1 MRKKWIFI
9 GAAFALAMTLTGC
22 RDNAAASIPQQ
33 SSQEQ
38 TKEQTQM
45 IPMEEAQE
53 AALKAADIVAADA
66 DISATTL
73 SEVAG
78 VACYKVEFTSGEYA
92 YAYTI
97 NAETGAVMEM
107 SSQEQNA
114 QASGTQTETADP
126 AAPAPAQNATG
137 TGTVDEAAAQK
148 IALEHAGVKAAD
160 ATITKSK
167 LDYEDGRQVYD
178 IEWYAGGAKYDYEI
192 ATDTGEIISSAYE
205 EKTMGADSKNV
216 TVSEADAK
224 KTALDRV
231 SGATDKDLYEWKLD
245 YEDGHRIKG
254 GQTSAVNWIHS
265 ILKKQRVLAEDWQ
278 LSQCLF
284 GEHLLKTHPDKVV
297 VLVESEKSAVI
308 GSAIFPDY
316 VWLATGGKSQMRE
329 EKLRVLSGR
338 TVLLFPDAD
347 AYAEW
352 KQRAES
358 MYFCK
363 VVVSDIIERNAT
375 PKQKEAHIDIAD
387 WIIFQIREGKVMSTA
402 NHLVEAERIL
412 QRMIEKNPVLQ
423 KLIDDLDLVLVGA
436 SPIGND
442 DEKPP

>member
-38 TKEQTQM
+38 TQM

-53 AALKAADIVAADA
+53 AALKAADIEAADA

-97 NAETGAVMEM
+97 NAQTGAVMEM

-114 QASGTQTETADP
+114 QASGTQTETADSTVP
-126 AAPAPAQNATG
+126 ATAQTSGSASAQAQTSAAAPAQNATG

-245 YEDGHRIKG
+245 YDDGRPEYEGKIIYG
-254 GQTSAVNWIHS
+254 GTEYEFTIDA
-265 ILKKQRVLAEDWQ
+265 
-278 LSQCLF
+278 
-284 GEHLLKTHPDKVV
+284 
-297 VLVESEKSAVI
+297 
-308 GSAIFPDY
+308 
-316 VWLATGGKSQMRE
+316 ATGSVIE
-329 EKLRVLSGR
+329 WDAEK
-338 TVLLFPDAD
+338 
-347 AYAEW
+347 
-352 KQRAES
+352 
-358 MYFCK
+358 
-363 VVVSDIIERNAT
+363 
-375 PKQKEAHIDIAD
+375 
-387 WIIFQIREGKVMSTA
+387 IR
-402 NHLVEAERIL
+402 
-412 QRMIEKNPVLQ
+412 
-423 KLIDDLDLVLVGA
+423 
-436 SPIGND
+436 
-442 DEKPP
+442 

>member
-1 MRKKWIFI
+1 MGCLLLYKMETIRESVKRGMGGAIYGIASVTIFVRFLQIYPVHKNFTCNLAGYRLHFTHSNLIWRIRKSMRKKWIFT

-22 RDNAAASIPQQ
+22 RDNAAGSIPQQ

-38 TKEQTQM
+38 TKEQTLM

-53 AALKAADIVAADA
+53 AALKAADIEAADA

-78 VACYKVEFTSGEYA
+78 VVCYKVEFTSGEYA

-97 NAETGAVMEM
+97 NAETGDVMEM

-114 QASGTQTETADP
+114 QASGTQTEVADSTVPTTAQTSAQTQTSAQAQTS
-126 AAPAPAQNATG
+126 AAAPAQNATG

-192 ATDTGEIISSAYE
+192 AADTGEIISSAYE

-245 YEDGHRIKG
+245 YDDGRPEYEGKIIYG
-254 GQTSAVNWIHS
+254 GTEYEFTIDA
-265 ILKKQRVLAEDWQ
+265 
-278 LSQCLF
+278 
-284 GEHLLKTHPDKVV
+284 
-297 VLVESEKSAVI
+297 
-308 GSAIFPDY
+308 
-316 VWLATGGKSQMRE
+316 ATGSVME
-329 EKLRVLSGR
+329 WDAEKVR
-338 TVLLFPDAD
+338 
-347 AYAEW
+347 
-352 KQRAES
+352 
-358 MYFCK
+358 
-363 VVVSDIIERNAT
+363 
-375 PKQKEAHIDIAD
+375 
-387 WIIFQIREGKVMSTA
+387 
-402 NHLVEAERIL
+402 
-412 QRMIEKNPVLQ
+412 
-423 KLIDDLDLVLVGA
+423 
-436 SPIGND
+436 
-442 DEKPP
+442 

>member
-1 MRKKWIFI
+1 MRKKWIFT
-9 GAAFALAMTLTGC
+9 GVAFALAMTLTGC

-53 AALKAADIVAADA
+53 AALKAADIEAADA

-97 NAETGAVMEM
+97 NAQTGAVMEM

-114 QASGTQTETADP
+114 QTSGTQTETADP
-126 AAPAPAQNATG
+126 AASAPAQTSGSASAQAQTSAAAPAQNATG

-205 EKTMGADSKNV
+205 EKTMGADSRNV

-231 SGATDKDLYEWKLD
+231 SGATDKNLYEWKLD
-245 YEDGHRIKG
+245 YEDGHPEYEGKIIYG
-254 GQTSAVNWIHS
+254 GTEYEFTIDA
-265 ILKKQRVLAEDWQ
+265 
-278 LSQCLF
+278 
-284 GEHLLKTHPDKVV
+284 
-297 VLVESEKSAVI
+297 
-308 GSAIFPDY
+308 
-316 VWLATGGKSQMRE
+316 ATGSVME
-329 EKLRVLSGR
+329 WDAEKVR
-338 TVLLFPDAD
+338 
-347 AYAEW
+347 
-352 KQRAES
+352 
-358 MYFCK
+358 
-363 VVVSDIIERNAT
+363 
-375 PKQKEAHIDIAD
+375 
-387 WIIFQIREGKVMSTA
+387 
-402 NHLVEAERIL
+402 
-412 QRMIEKNPVLQ
+412 
-423 KLIDDLDLVLVGA
+423 
-436 SPIGND
+436 
-442 DEKPP
+442 

>member
-1 MRKKWIFI
+1 MRKKWIFT

-53 AALKAADIVAADA
+53 AALKAADIEAADA

-114 QASGTQTETADP
+114 QASGTQTEVADS
-126 AAPAPAQNATG
+126 AAPAPAQTSAAAPAQNATG

-167 LDYEDGRQVYD
+167 LDYEDGHPEYEGK
-178 IEWYAGGAKYDYEI
+178 IIYGGTEYEFTI
-192 ATDTGEIISSAYE
+192 
-205 EKTMGADSKNV
+205 
-216 TVSEADAK
+216 DA
-224 KTALDRV
+224 
-231 SGATDKDLYEWKLD
+231 
-245 YEDGHRIKG
+245 
-254 GQTSAVNWIHS
+254 
-265 ILKKQRVLAEDWQ
+265 
-278 LSQCLF
+278 
-284 GEHLLKTHPDKVV
+284 
-297 VLVESEKSAVI
+297 
-308 GSAIFPDY
+308 
-316 VWLATGGKSQMRE
+316 ATGSVME
-329 EKLRVLSGR
+329 WDAEKVR
-338 TVLLFPDAD
+338 
-347 AYAEW
+347 
-352 KQRAES
+352 
-358 MYFCK
+358 
-363 VVVSDIIERNAT
+363 
-375 PKQKEAHIDIAD
+375 
-387 WIIFQIREGKVMSTA
+387 
-402 NHLVEAERIL
+402 
-412 QRMIEKNPVLQ
+412 
-423 KLIDDLDLVLVGA
+423 
-436 SPIGND
+436 
-442 DEKPP
+442 

>member
-1 MRKKWIFI
+1 MRKKWIFT

-38 TKEQTQM
+38 TQM
-45 IPMEEAQE
+45 LPMEEAQE
-53 AALKAADIVAADA
+53 AALKAADIEAADA

-73 SEVAG
+73 GEVAG

-114 QASGTQTETADP
+114 SASGTQTETAESTVP
-126 AAPAPAQNATG
+126 ATAQTSGSAQAQTSAAAPAQNATG

-167 LDYEDGRQVYD
+167 LDYEDGHQVYD

-192 ATDTGEIISSAYE
+192 AADTGEIISSGYE
-205 EKTMGADSKNV
+205 GNTAGTDGNNV

-231 SGATDKDLYEWKLD
+231 SGATDKDIYEWKLD
-245 YEDGHRIKG
+245 YDDGRPEYEGKIIYG
-254 GQTSAVNWIHS
+254 GTEYEFTIDA
-265 ILKKQRVLAEDWQ
+265 
-278 LSQCLF
+278 
-284 GEHLLKTHPDKVV
+284 
-297 VLVESEKSAVI
+297 
-308 GSAIFPDY
+308 
-316 VWLATGGKSQMRE
+316 ATGSVME
-329 EKLRVLSGR
+329 WDAEKVR
-338 TVLLFPDAD
+338 
-347 AYAEW
+347 
-352 KQRAES
+352 
-358 MYFCK
+358 
-363 VVVSDIIERNAT
+363 
-375 PKQKEAHIDIAD
+375 
-387 WIIFQIREGKVMSTA
+387 
-402 NHLVEAERIL
+402 
-412 QRMIEKNPVLQ
+412 
-423 KLIDDLDLVLVGA
+423 
-436 SPIGND
+436 
-442 DEKPP
+442 

>member
-1 MRKKWIFI
+1 MGCLLLYKMETIRESVKRGMGGAIYGIASVTIFVRFLQIYPVHKNFTCNLAGYRLHFTHSNLIGRIRKSMRKKWIFT

-38 TKEQTQM
+38 TQM

-53 AALKAADIVAADA
+53 AALKAADIEAADA

-73 SEVAG
+73 SEVVG

-192 ATDTGEIISSAYE
+192 AADTGEIISSAYE

-245 YEDGHRIKG
+245 YDDGRPEYEGKIIYG
-254 GQTSAVNWIHS
+254 GTEYEFTIDA
-265 ILKKQRVLAEDWQ
+265 
-278 LSQCLF
+278 
-284 GEHLLKTHPDKVV
+284 
-297 VLVESEKSAVI
+297 
-308 GSAIFPDY
+308 
-316 VWLATGGKSQMRE
+316 ATGSVME
-329 EKLRVLSGR
+329 WDAEKVR
-338 TVLLFPDAD
+338 
-347 AYAEW
+347 
-352 KQRAES
+352 
-358 MYFCK
+358 
-363 VVVSDIIERNAT
+363 
-375 PKQKEAHIDIAD
+375 
-387 WIIFQIREGKVMSTA
+387 
-402 NHLVEAERIL
+402 
-412 QRMIEKNPVLQ
+412 
-423 KLIDDLDLVLVGA
+423 
-436 SPIGND
+436 
-442 DEKPP
+442 

>member
-1 MRKKWIFI
+1 MRKKWIFT

-38 TKEQTQM
+38 TQM

-53 AALKAADIVAADA
+53 AALKAADIEAADA

-97 NAETGAVMEM
+97 NAQTGAVMEM

-114 QASGTQTETADP
+114 PASGTQTETADSTVP
-126 AAPAPAQNATG
+126 ATAQTSGSASAQAQTSAAAPAQNATG

-192 ATDTGEIISSAYE
+192 AADTGEIISSAYE

-231 SGATDKDLYEWKLD
+231 SGATDKDIYEWKLD
-245 YEDGHRIKG
+245 YDDGRPEYEGKIIYG
-254 GQTSAVNWIHS
+254 GTEYEFTIDA
-265 ILKKQRVLAEDWQ
+265 
-278 LSQCLF
+278 
-284 GEHLLKTHPDKVV
+284 
-297 VLVESEKSAVI
+297 
-308 GSAIFPDY
+308 
-316 VWLATGGKSQMRE
+316 ATGSVME
-329 EKLRVLSGR
+329 WDAEK
-338 TVLLFPDAD
+338 
-347 AYAEW
+347 
-352 KQRAES
+352 
-358 MYFCK
+358 
-363 VVVSDIIERNAT
+363 
-375 PKQKEAHIDIAD
+375 
-387 WIIFQIREGKVMSTA
+387 IR
-402 NHLVEAERIL
+402 
-412 QRMIEKNPVLQ
+412 
-423 KLIDDLDLVLVGA
+423 
-436 SPIGND
+436 
-442 DEKPP
+442 

>member
-1 MRKKWIFI
+1 METIRESVKRGMGGAIYGIASVTIFVRFLPIYPVHKNFTCNLAGYRLHFTHSNLIWRIRKSMRKKWIFT

-22 RDNAAASIPQQ
+22 RNNAADSIPQQ

-38 TKEQTQM
+38 TKEQTLM

-53 AALKAADIVAADA
+53 AALKAADIEAADA

-126 AAPAPAQNATG
+126 AAPAPAQTSEPATAQNATG

-205 EKTMGADSKNV
+205 EKTMGTDSKNV

-245 YEDGHRIKG
+245 YDDGRPEYEGKIIYG
-254 GQTSAVNWIHS
+254 GTEYEFTIDA
-265 ILKKQRVLAEDWQ
+265 
-278 LSQCLF
+278 
-284 GEHLLKTHPDKVV
+284 
-297 VLVESEKSAVI
+297 
-308 GSAIFPDY
+308 
-316 VWLATGGKSQMRE
+316 ATGSVME
-329 EKLRVLSGR
+329 WDAEKVR
-338 TVLLFPDAD
+338 
-347 AYAEW
+347 
-352 KQRAES
+352 
-358 MYFCK
+358 
-363 VVVSDIIERNAT
+363 
-375 PKQKEAHIDIAD
+375 
-387 WIIFQIREGKVMSTA
+387 
-402 NHLVEAERIL
+402 
-412 QRMIEKNPVLQ
+412 
-423 KLIDDLDLVLVGA
+423 
-436 SPIGND
+436 
-442 DEKPP
+442 

>member
-1 MRKKWIFI
+1 MRKKWIFTV
-9 GAAFALAMTLTGC
+9 AAFALAMTLTGC

-78 VACYKVEFTSGEYA
+78 VACYKVKFTSGEYA

-114 QASGTQTETADP
+114 QASGTQTEVADSTVPTTAQTSAQAQTPDQTQTSAQAQTP
-126 AAPAPAQNATG
+126 DQAQTSAAAPAQNATG
-137 TGTVDEAAAQK
+137 TGTVDEATAQK

-192 ATDTGEIISSAYE
+192 AADTGEIISSAYE

-245 YEDGHRIKG
+245 YDDGRPEYEGKIIYG
-254 GQTSAVNWIHS
+254 GTEYEFTIDA
-265 ILKKQRVLAEDWQ
+265 
-278 LSQCLF
+278 
-284 GEHLLKTHPDKVV
+284 
-297 VLVESEKSAVI
+297 
-308 GSAIFPDY
+308 
-316 VWLATGGKSQMRE
+316 ATGSVME
-329 EKLRVLSGR
+329 WDAEKVR
-338 TVLLFPDAD
+338 
-347 AYAEW
+347 
-352 KQRAES
+352 
-358 MYFCK
+358 
-363 VVVSDIIERNAT
+363 
-375 PKQKEAHIDIAD
+375 
-387 WIIFQIREGKVMSTA
+387 
-402 NHLVEAERIL
+402 
-412 QRMIEKNPVLQ
+412 
-423 KLIDDLDLVLVGA
+423 
-436 SPIGND
+436 
-442 DEKPP
+442 

>member
-1 MRKKWIFI
+1 MKQKWIFT

-53 AALKAADIVAADA
+53 AALKAADIEAADA

-73 SEVAG
+73 SEVTG

-114 QASGTQTETADP
+114 QASRTQTEAADP
-126 AAPAPAQNATG
+126 EASAQAQTSAPTTAQTATG

-148 IALEHAGVKAAD
+148 IALEHAGVKAED
-160 ATITKSK
+160 ATIIKSK
-167 LDYEDGRQVYD
+167 LDYEDGHQVYD

-192 ATDTGEIISSAYE
+192 AADTGEIISSAYE
-205 EKTMGADSKNV
+205 EKTMGANSNNV

-231 SGATDKDLYEWKLD
+231 SGATDKDIYEWKLD
-245 YEDGHRIKG
+245 YDDGRSEYEGKIIYG
-254 GQTSAVNWIHS
+254 GMEYEFTIDA
-265 ILKKQRVLAEDWQ
+265 
-278 LSQCLF
+278 
-284 GEHLLKTHPDKVV
+284 
-297 VLVESEKSAVI
+297 
-308 GSAIFPDY
+308 
-316 VWLATGGKSQMRE
+316 ATGS
-329 EKLRVLSGR
+329 
-338 TVLLFPDAD
+338 
-347 AYAEW
+347 
-352 KQRAES
+352 
-358 MYFCK
+358 
-363 VVVSDIIERNAT
+363 IIEWDAET
-375 PKQKEAHIDIAD
+375 
-387 WIIFQIREGKVMSTA
+387 IR
-402 NHLVEAERIL
+402 
-412 QRMIEKNPVLQ
+412 
-423 KLIDDLDLVLVGA
+423 
-436 SPIGND
+436 
-442 DEKPP
+442 

>member
-1 MRKKWIFI
+1 MRKKWIFT

-45 IPMEEAQE
+45 IPMEGAQE
-53 AALKAADIVAADA
+53 AALKAADIEAADA

-97 NAETGAVMEM
+97 NAQTGAVMEM

-114 QASGTQTETADP
+114 QTSGTQTETADP
-126 AAPAPAQNATG
+126 AASAPAQTSGSASAQAQTSAAAPAQNATG

-192 ATDTGEIISSAYE
+192 AADTGEIISSAYE
-205 EKTMGADSKNV
+205 EKTMGADSRNV

-231 SGATDKDLYEWKLD
+231 SGATDKNLYEWKLD
-245 YEDGHRIKG
+245 YEDGHPEYEGKIIYG
-254 GQTSAVNWIHS
+254 GTEYEFTIDA
-265 ILKKQRVLAEDWQ
+265 
-278 LSQCLF
+278 
-284 GEHLLKTHPDKVV
+284 
-297 VLVESEKSAVI
+297 
-308 GSAIFPDY
+308 
-316 VWLATGGKSQMRE
+316 ATGSVME
-329 EKLRVLSGR
+329 WDAEKVR
-338 TVLLFPDAD
+338 
-347 AYAEW
+347 
-352 KQRAES
+352 
-358 MYFCK
+358 
-363 VVVSDIIERNAT
+363 
-375 PKQKEAHIDIAD
+375 
-387 WIIFQIREGKVMSTA
+387 
-402 NHLVEAERIL
+402 
-412 QRMIEKNPVLQ
+412 
-423 KLIDDLDLVLVGA
+423 
-436 SPIGND
+436 
-442 DEKPP
+442 

>member
-1 MRKKWIFI
+1 MRKKWIFT
-9 GAAFALAMTLTGC
+9 GAAFAIAMTLTGC

-97 NAETGAVMEM
+97 NAQTGAVMEM

-114 QASGTQTETADP
+114 QTSGTQTETADP
-126 AAPAPAQNATG
+126 AASAPAQTSGSASAQAQTSAAAPAQNATG

-205 EKTMGADSKNV
+205 EKTMGADSRNV

-245 YEDGHRIKG
+245 YDDGRPEYEGKIIYG
-254 GQTSAVNWIHS
+254 GTEYEFTIDA
-265 ILKKQRVLAEDWQ
+265 
-278 LSQCLF
+278 
-284 GEHLLKTHPDKVV
+284 
-297 VLVESEKSAVI
+297 
-308 GSAIFPDY
+308 
-316 VWLATGGKSQMRE
+316 ATGSVME
-329 EKLRVLSGR
+329 WDAEKVR
-338 TVLLFPDAD
+338 
-347 AYAEW
+347 
-352 KQRAES
+352 
-358 MYFCK
+358 
-363 VVVSDIIERNAT
+363 
-375 PKQKEAHIDIAD
+375 
-387 WIIFQIREGKVMSTA
+387 
-402 NHLVEAERIL
+402 
-412 QRMIEKNPVLQ
+412 
-423 KLIDDLDLVLVGA
+423 
-436 SPIGND
+436 
-442 DEKPP
+442 

>member
-1 MRKKWIFI
+1 MRKKWIFT
-9 GAAFALAMTLTGC
+9 GVAFALAMTLNGC

-53 AALKAADIVAADA
+53 AALKAADIEAADA

-114 QASGTQTETADP
+114 QASGTQTEVADSTVPATAQTSGSASAQAQTS
-126 AAPAPAQNATG
+126 AAAPAQNATS

-167 LDYEDGRQVYD
+167 LNYEDGRQVYD

-192 ATDTGEIISSAYE
+192 AVDNGEIISSAYE
-205 EKTMGADSKNV
+205 EKTVGADSRSV

-245 YEDGHRIKG
+245 YDDGRPEYEGKIIYG
-254 GQTSAVNWIHS
+254 GTEYEFTIDA
-265 ILKKQRVLAEDWQ
+265 
-278 LSQCLF
+278 
-284 GEHLLKTHPDKVV
+284 
-297 VLVESEKSAVI
+297 
-308 GSAIFPDY
+308 
-316 VWLATGGKSQMRE
+316 ATGSVME
-329 EKLRVLSGR
+329 WDAEKVR
-338 TVLLFPDAD
+338 
-347 AYAEW
+347 
-352 KQRAES
+352 
-358 MYFCK
+358 
-363 VVVSDIIERNAT
+363 
-375 PKQKEAHIDIAD
+375 
-387 WIIFQIREGKVMSTA
+387 
-402 NHLVEAERIL
+402 
-412 QRMIEKNPVLQ
+412 
-423 KLIDDLDLVLVGA
+423 
-436 SPIGND
+436 
-442 DEKPP
+442 